1 MALPTGRMRGTPP
14 LNDRSA
20 PSDVSDEYARI
31 RVMPEEITVFLADDN
46 LIVREGVRALLS
58 FEPDFSIVGVAS
70 DYDQL
75 VSGAEAA
82 APTVVV
88 TDIRMPPAFEREG
101 IDAAKEVRKLHP
113 GTGIVVLSQYDDPEY
128 AISLLAEGAAGYAYL
143 LKDRVAEG
151 DQLARAIREVSA
163 GGSMIDP
170 KIVEAL
176 VNPVAADGELAGSDE
191 ELLRQIAEG
200 RPIKAIAAARDLPPE
215 AVAQDVEALFLRIAD
230 GASHGQQGALRR
242 LRMLHEA
249 IVRREEQGEKLSR
262 FLPGG
267 LAERLRR
274 DGGREGMGDKVTV
287 TVLMSDIRGYSAISE
302 ASDPS
307 ILAGQLSE
315 HRARMNRAVVGAG
328 GTVMQFIGDAVMAV
342 FGAPEAQ
349 PEHAGRALEAAFL
362 MHSAQEDLNDTWS
375 QRDLPPFALGIGL
388 STGEVAAA
396 LLGSEERLEYTV
408 IGDSVNLAQRLQQ
421 LAKGGE
427 IVLSGATLTALDK
440 EVEAEDLGPVQIKG
454 RNAKIAAHRIS
465 TRGRQ

>member
-1 MALPTGRMRGTPP
+1 MT
-14 LNDRSA
+14 
-20 PSDVSDEYARI
+20 
-31 RVMPEEITVFLADDN
+31 EEITIFLADDN
-46 LIVREGVRALLS
+46 LIVREGVRALLGL
-58 FEPDFSIVGVAS
+58 EDDFSIVGVAA
-70 DYDQL
+70 DYEGL
-75 VSGAEAA
+75 VSGAQAA
-82 APTVVV
+82 APAVVV

-113 GTGIVVLSQYDDPEY
+113 GTGVVVLSQYDDPEY

-176 VNPVAADGELAGSDE
+176 VNPVAVDGELAASEE
-191 ELLRQIAEG
+191 ELLREIAEG
-200 RPIKAIAAARDLPPE
+200 RPIKAIAAARKLPPE

-249 IVRREEQGEKLSR
+249 IVQREEQGETLSR

-267 LAERLRR
+267 VAEKLRR
-274 DGGREGMGDKVTV
+274 DGSRGGASDKLTV
-287 TVLMSDIRGYSAISE
+287 TVLMSDIRGYSTISE
-302 ASDPS
+302 SSDPS
-307 ILAGQLSE
+307 VLASQLSE
-315 HRARMNRAVVGAG
+315 HRTQMNRAVVTAG

-342 FGAPEAQ
+342 FGAPEVQ
-349 PEHAGRALEAAFL
+349 PDHADQALEAAYV
-362 MHSAQEDLNDTWS
+362 MHAAQEELNTAWTPHG
-375 QRDLPPFALGIGL
+375 LPHFDLGIGL

-396 LLGSEERLEYTV
+396 LLGSDERLEYTV
-408 IGDSVNLAQRLQQ
+408 VGDSVNLAQRLQQ
-421 LAKGGE
+421 LAAGGQ
-427 IVLSGATLTALDK
+427 IVLSAPTVTALR
-440 EVEAEDLGPVQIKG
+440 EPIEAEDLGPVQVKG

-465 TRGRQ
+465 TRGTQ